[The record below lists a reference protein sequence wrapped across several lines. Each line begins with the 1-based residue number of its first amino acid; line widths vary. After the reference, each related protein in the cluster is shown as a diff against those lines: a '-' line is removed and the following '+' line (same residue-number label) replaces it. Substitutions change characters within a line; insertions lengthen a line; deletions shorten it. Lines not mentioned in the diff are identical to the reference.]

1 MSVYILGDKVRLV
14 SPDDEIDGKKS
25 KIFNSVAVAS
35 NGDLY
40 WTDSSTE
47 FDLQDGLYD
56 MFADGSGRL
65 IHYDAKTKKNTVL
78 IKDLHFANG
87 VNLADDESFV
97 LVNELARSRIL
108 RYYLKGPKKGT
119 TDTFLDRVPGLP
131 DNLPSDGQGGFFVP
145 LVVAIDDQHPLLPQI
160 LGPFPLIR
168 KFIARILGLV
178 ELTFTTWDRI
188 YPNEYA
194 QRGAHFVG
202 HFESFSGLL
211 TPKRVTILHV
221 SKSGE
226 ILDSVHGLNGKI
238 SGISEAAV
246 YKDSLYLGSPFNDY
260 IARIKLSEI
269 GWDKLA
275 QKPTTKSQ
283 TPSANAVPPTQTP
296 PVKQTPPPTTQ
307 TPPTTRPPT
316 TKQAPTPS
324 TAKPTQ
330 APPTTAA
337 PSTEKTTKSAPT
349 TPPPATKQATPTTK
363 KPSTATPTATKQ
375 SQTKPTPEPPKQ
387 KPADGNAEKSAKEN
401 LNAQKK

>member
-1 MSVYILGDKVRLV
+1 MFILGDKVRLV
-14 SPDDEIDGKKS
+14 SPDDEIGGKKS
-25 KIFNSVAVAS
+25 KLFNGVAVAS

-47 FDLQDGLYD
+47 FELQDGLYD

-78 IKDLHFANG
+78 IKDIHFANG

-119 TDTFLDRVPGLP
+119 SDTFLDRIPGLP
-131 DNLPSDGQGGFFVP
+131 DNLPSDGQGGFLVP
-145 LVVAIDDQHPLLPQI
+145 LVVAIDDQHPLVPQI

-168 KFIARILGLV
+168 KFIARLFGLV

-194 QRGAHFVG
+194 QRGAHFMG

-221 SKSGE
+221 SKTGE
-226 ILDSVHGLNGKI
+226 ILDSIHGLNGKI
-238 SGISEAAV
+238 SGIAEAAV
-246 YKDSLYLGSPFNDY
+246 FKDTLYLGSPFNDY

-275 QKPTTKSQ
+275 VKPIKKSE
-283 TPSANAVPPTQTP
+283 VPPVKTVPTSQAP
-296 PVKQTPPPTTQ
+296 PVKQSPPPTTQ
-307 TPPTTRPPT
+307 TPPTTQPPT

-324 TAKPTQ
+324 TAKPSQ

-349 TPPPATKQATPTTK
+349 TAPPPTTKQATPSTK
-363 KPSTATPTATKQ
+363 KPSTAAPTKP
-375 SQTKPTPEPPKQ
+375 SQTKPTQESPKQ
-387 KPADGNAEKSAKEN
+387 KPAGDNSEKSAN
-401 LNAQKK
+401 VN

>member
-1 MSVYILGDKVRLV
+1 MFVFILGDKVRLV

-65 IHYDAKTKKNTVL
+65 VHYDAKTKKNTVL
-78 IKDLHFANG
+78 LKDIHFANG

-108 RYYLKGPKKGT
+108 RYYLKGPNKGT
-119 TDTFLDRVPGLP
+119 SDTFLDKIPGLP
-131 DNLPSDGQGGFFVP
+131 DNLPSDGQGGYFVP

-168 KFIARILGLV
+168 KFIARLFGLV
-178 ELTFTTWDRI
+178 ELTFTTWNRI

-194 QRGAHFVG
+194 QRGAHFMG
-202 HFESFSGLL
+202 HFQSFSGLL

-221 SKSGE
+221 SKTGE
-226 ILDSVHGLNGKI
+226 ILDSIHGLNGKI

-246 YKDSLYLGSPFNDY
+246 FKDTLYLGSPFNDY

-269 GWDKLA
+269 GWEKLTL
-275 QKPTTKSQ
+275 KPIKKSQ
-283 TPSANAVPPTQTP
+283 VPPVKAVPVSQAP
-296 PVKQTPPPTTQ
+296 PVKQTPPPATQ
-307 TPPTTRPPT
+307 TPPTTQPPT

-324 TAKPTQ
+324 SAKPTQ

-349 TPPPATKQATPTTK
+349 TPPPPTTKQAAPSTK
-363 KPSTATPTATKQ
+363 KPSTAAPTKP
-375 SQTKPTPEPPKQ
+375 SQTKPTQESPKQ
-387 KPADGNAEKSAKEN
+387 KPAGDNSEKFAKDN
-401 LNAQKK
+401 SNAQNK